1 MTVQSDMR
9 REQSAAVVERAWHS
23 FVGGADQVSGVP
35 STIVRSWF
43 RCREQYRVDPSL
55 REAPCAPGGTDRSS
69 FVDDAVFVEL
79 GGSAMSV
86 MHELADMG
94 SVVSVADRS
103 GRVLAAW
110 GDHATVDRGQ
120 ASNLAPLAHW
130 AEGASGT
137 NGIGTALASTGPVV
151 VRGPEHW
158 CQGFHNWVEAGVAVR
173 DAVTEEPAAVLSVAR
188 WKDDLPDAV
197 VGWLVEAISGAE
209 ARLREH
215 AMDSARDLIAAFE
228 VVGPRP
234 RGGLL
239 AIDRAGRVVL
249 ADEQAGIYLDVPSCT
264 PAVHPKARRDVGLS
278 SVAAMVSE
286 RVRDDRSWV
295 GGSTIPT
302 QVTDEPIPVQ
312 IMPVLAGRRH
322 VGSII
327 SFGDASSEPNVSEPD
342 VLEQRKAS
350 ECRAG
355 YTARIVAARGDRSV
369 FLRPTEVCYAEA
381 DGNDVWLATDR
392 GRLQAATYS
401 LDRLEEQFQSS
412 GFLRVHRRFM
422 VNLNRVREA
431 ERGFKGELFLT
442 LDNRAN
448 DSVPVSRRN
457 AAMVRRVL
465 GL

>member
-1 MTVQSDMR
+1 MTVQSDQR
-9 REQSAAVVERAWHS
+9 HEHSVAAVEQAWQS
-23 FVGGADQVSGVP
+23 FVGGADRVSGVP
-35 STIVRSWF
+35 SNIVRSWF

-55 REAPCAPGGTDRSS
+55 REAPCAPVRTDRSS

-79 GGSAMSV
+79 GGSAISV
-86 MHELADMG
+86 LHELADMG
-94 SVVSVADRS
+94 SVVSVSDGT

-173 DAVTEEPAAVLSVAR
+173 DPVTEEPAAVLSVAR
-188 WKDDLPDAV
+188 WKNDLPDTVA
-197 VGWLVEAISGAE
+197 GWLAEAISGAE

-215 AMDSARDLIAAFE
+215 AMDSARDLIAAFD
-228 VVGPRP
+228 VIGPRP

-249 ADEQAGIYLDVPSCT
+249 ADEQAGIYLDVPGCT
-264 PAVHPKARRDVGLS
+264 PAVHPTARRDIGLS
-278 SVAAMVSE
+278 SVATMVSE
-286 RVRDDRSWV
+286 KVRDDESWV
-295 GGSTIPT
+295 GSCTIPT

-312 IMPVLAGRRH
+312 VLPVVVGRRH
-322 VGSII
+322 IGSII
-327 SFGDASSEPNVSEPD
+327 SFGDAASESD
-342 VLEQRKAS
+342 VLEHRKES

-355 YTARIVAARGDRSV
+355 YAARIVAARGDRSV
-369 FLRPTEVCYAEA
+369 FLRPAEVCFAEA

-412 GFLRVHRRFM
+412 GFLRIHRRFM

-431 ERGFKGELFLT
+431 ERGFKGELLLT
-442 LDNRAN
+442 LDNRAG
-448 DSVPVSRRN
+448 DSIPVSRRN